1 MLLRGHLAHWWRLHV
16 LYNSILIGNC
26 LLKEDRKYPPYV
38 ALHELHEQISRSMR
52 KGLLVLVETEENG
65 RGYGS
70 GCLRRTSE
78 CPERCRVIVKSYC
91 ERNIAHM
98 GHVSLEMDQ
107 EGMWVHG
114 LGFNRANTRGV
125 SWGSTYVWCGGMAAG
140 GEGEGGNQNKKEMA
154 LVIRVFRD
162 ERR

>member
-1 MLLRGHLAHWWRLHV
+1 MDDTGDIVTDIEHTS
-16 LYNSILIGNC
+16 YNSILIGNRLRLPC
-26 LLKEDRKYPPYV
+26 AKEQESKQIMTLKETMHLVGP
-38 ALHELHEQISRSMR
+38 R

-65 RGYGS
+65 RAYWS
-70 GCLRRTSE
+70 GRLRRTSE

-91 ERNIAHM
+91 ERNIAHT

-125 SWGSTYVWCGGMAAG
+125 SWGSTYVWCGGTAAG
-140 GEGEGGNQNKKEMA
+140 GEGKGGNQNKKEMA
-154 LVIRVFRD
+154 LVIRVSRD